1 MSATVYIFM
10 FTHSPLSSPILN
22 WWIILADL
30 EFSDDEED
38 YGMHQQQQ
46 QQQQHVE
53 ISGAEMV
60 EAGMVLEDQYGS
72 HQQGPDETQGA
83 AEAMVQLSAQYSYY
97 QVCL

>member
-1 MSATVYIFM
+1 MVICGGTDNF
-10 FTHSPLSSPILN
+10 
-22 WWIILADL
+22 IILADL

-38 YGMHQQQQ
+38 YGIQQHEQQQQ
-46 QQQQHVE
+46 QQQQVE
-53 ISGAEMV
+53 EMSGTDMV

-97 QVCL
+97 QVGWVL